1 MIPPLKGM
9 LNAMKKTIASKK
21 GTAKPAVK
29 RKQSKQQAGPAVV
42 QPVPT
47 TETSKISKKDQVLA
61 LLRREGGATLDEI
74 MTATGWQK
82 HSVRGFI
89 SGALRKK
96 LGLTVERRE
105 EHYLVIQAS

>member
-1 MIPPLKGM
+1 
-9 LNAMKKTIASKK
+9 MKKTIATKK
-21 GTAKPAVK
+21 RAAKPVVK
-29 RKQSKQQAGPAVV
+29 RKQPKETKATE
-42 QPVPT
+42 QPVVAAEPT
-47 TETSKISKKDQVLA
+47 TATKPSKKDQVLA

-105 EHYLVIQAS
+105 EHYLIIQVS